1 MIVMATVREQL
12 DALFTKEMD
21 RKNFLKYS
29 GGILLGVLG
38 ITGLLRL
45 LVSSTHTQLPQIEK
59 PKSNGYGTSRYGQ

>member
-1 MIVMATVREQL
+1 MGKVREQL
-12 DALFTKEMD
+12 DVIFNKEMD

-45 LVSSTHTQLPQIEK
+45 LAGSPHTQMPDEH
-59 PKSNGYGTSRYGQ
+59 PVSNGYGSSRYGQ